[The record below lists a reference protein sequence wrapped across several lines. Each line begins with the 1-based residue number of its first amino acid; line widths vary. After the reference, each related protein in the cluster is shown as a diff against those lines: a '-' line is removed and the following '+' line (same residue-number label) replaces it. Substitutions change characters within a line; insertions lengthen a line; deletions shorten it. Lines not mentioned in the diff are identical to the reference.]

1 MDKEFGSAVILA
13 GGKSRRMGF
22 EKQFLQIKNH
32 YLLCHHGEQLA
43 KLFEEIIVVTNTP
56 ELYRDTPFVL
66 VSDELRGK
74 GPLGGIHIGL
84 KTASSRQVYFLACD
98 MPNIHLDYIRFMQQ
112 RLQGGT
118 ATACIT
124 RFGDWIE
131 PFNAF
136 YASDLLADIEEYL
149 GRDQR
154 SLFQFLKNQ
163 NTHYISEAEARRYSP
178 NWEMFLNLNT
188 REEFEDWRSGGL
200 DLGFNPP
207 RIAESR

>member
-22 EKQFLQIKNH
+22 DKQFLQIKNH

-43 KLFEEIIVVTNTP
+43 KLFEQIIVVTNTP

-66 VSDELRGK
+66 VSDELRDK

-84 KTASSRQVYFLACD
+84 KTATSRQVFFLACD

-112 RLQGGT
+112 RLRGGT
-118 ATACIT
+118 ANACIT

-131 PFNAF
+131 PFNSF
-136 YASDLLADIEEYL
+136 YTRDLLTDIEDYL
-149 GRDQR
+149 GRGHH
-154 SLFQFLKNQ
+154 SLFRFLKNQ
-163 NTHYISEAEARRYSP
+163 NTHYISEAEARHYSP
-178 NWEMFLNLNT
+178 DWQMFLNLNT
-188 REEFEDWRSGGL
+188 REDFETWRNGGL
-200 DLGFNPP
+200 DLGFNPR

>member
-22 EKQFLQIKNH
+22 DKQFLQIKNH

-43 KLFEEIIVVTNTP
+43 KLFEQIIVVTNTP

-66 VSDELRGK
+66 VSDELRDK

-84 KTASSRQVYFLACD
+84 KTATSRQVFFLACD

-118 ATACIT
+118 DNACIT

-136 YASDLLADIEEYL
+136 YARDLLADIENYL
-149 GRDQR
+149 NNGHH
-154 SLFQFLKNQ
+154 SLFRFLKSQ

-178 NWEMFLNLNT
+178 DWQMFLNLNT
-188 REEFEDWRSGGL
+188 REDFETWRNGGL
-200 DLGFNPP
+200 DLGFNP
-207 RIAESR
+207 RRLAESS

>member
-22 EKQFLQIKNH
+22 DKQFLQIKNH

-43 KLFEEIIVVTNTP
+43 KLFEQVIVVTNTP
-56 ELYRDTPFVL
+56 ELYRDTPFIL
-66 VSDELRGK
+66 VSDEICHK
-74 GPLGGIHIGL
+74 GPLSGIHIGL

-98 MPNIHLDYIRFMQQ
+98 MPNINLDYIRFMQQ
-112 RLQGGT
+112 RLRGGT
-118 ATACIT
+118 NNACIT

-136 YASDLLADIEEYL
+136 YARDLLADIEAYL

-163 NTHYISEAEARRYSP
+163 DTHYISEAEARQYSP
-178 NWEMFLNLNT
+178 DWEMFLNLNT
-188 REEFEDWRSGGL
+188 REEFEAWRSGGL
-200 DLGFNPP
+200 DLGFTP
-207 RIAESR
+207 RVAGSR

>member
-1 MDKEFGSAVILA
+1 MDREFGSAVILA

-22 EKQFLQIKNH
+22 DKQFLQIKNH

-43 KLFEEIIVVTNTP
+43 KLFDQIIVVTNTP

-66 VSDELRGK
+66 VSDELPDQ

-98 MPNIHLDYIRFMQQ
+98 MPNINLNYIRFMQQ
-112 RLQGGT
+112 RLQDGPN
-118 ATACIT
+118 TACIT

-136 YASDLLADIEEYL
+136 YARELVPDIENYL
-149 GRDQR
+149 SLGQH
-154 SLFQFLKNQ
+154 SLFKFLKNQ
-163 NTHYISEAEARRYSP
+163 NTHYVSESEARHYSP
-178 NWEMFLNLNT
+178 DWSMFLNLNT
-188 REEFEDWRSGGL
+188 REDFETWRNGGL
-200 DLGFNPP
+200 DLGFNPY
-207 RIAESR
+207 RLAESR

>member
-1 MDKEFGSAVILA
+1 MDREFGSAVILA

-22 EKQFLQIKNH
+22 DKQFLQIKNH

-43 KLFEEIIVVTNTP
+43 KLFEQIIVVTNTP
-56 ELYRDTPFVL
+56 ELYGDTPFVL
-66 VSDELRGK
+66 VSDELRDK

-84 KTASSRQVYFLACD
+84 KTATSRQVFFLACD
-98 MPNIHLDYIRFMQQ
+98 MPNINLGYIRFMQQ
-112 RLQGGT
+112 RLQSDM
-118 ATACIT
+118 ASACIT

-136 YASDLLADIEEYL
+136 YARDLLPDIEEYL
-149 GRDQR
+149 GEGKH

-163 NTHYISEAEARRYSP
+163 NTHYVSEAEARRYSP
-178 NWEMFLNLNT
+178 DWQMFLNLNT
-188 REEFEDWRSGGL
+188 REEFETWRNGGL
-200 DLGFNPP
+200 DLGFNPR

>member
-22 EKQFLQIKNH
+22 DKQFLQIKNH

-43 KLFEEIIVVTNTP
+43 KLFEQVIVVTNTP
-56 ELYRDTPFVL
+56 ELYRDTPFIL
-66 VSDELRGK
+66 VSDEICHK
-74 GPLGGIHIGL
+74 GPLSGIHIGL

-98 MPNIHLDYIRFMQQ
+98 MPNINLDYIRFMQE
-112 RLQGGT
+112 RLRGCT
-118 ATACIT
+118 DNACIT

-136 YASDLLADIEEYL
+136 YARDLLADIEAYL

-154 SLFQFLKNQ
+154 SLFQFLKHQ
-163 NTHYISEAEARRYSP
+163 DTHYVSEAEARHYSP
-178 NWEMFLNLNT
+178 DWEMFLNLNT
-188 REEFEDWRSGGL
+188 REEFEAWRSGGL
-200 DLGFNPP
+200 DLGFTP
-207 RIAESR
+207 RVAGSR